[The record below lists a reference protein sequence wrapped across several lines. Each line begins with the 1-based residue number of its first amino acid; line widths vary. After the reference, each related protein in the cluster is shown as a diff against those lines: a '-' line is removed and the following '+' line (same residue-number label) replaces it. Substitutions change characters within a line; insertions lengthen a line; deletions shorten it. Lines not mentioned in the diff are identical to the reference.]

1 MRVRLASS
9 PSGAMVAVL
18 GKVYGPTPADVELW
32 GEQVARGAE
41 VRFVFEKEGY
51 ESVSVSRHVAS
62 ELIQLDVELPRKG
75 GNARTHGHAES
86 ESLAAVEPVT
96 GPGRVKE
103 TPYERPSD
111 LPAFPPAL
119 AAVPTTRVEEPA
131 PAALPT
137 LAPSKPAE
145 PAPAPVAVA
154 APAPAPAQAVPAP
167 QAAAASTFAPRKV
180 RGAMREGDT
189 VFPEYPRAARRAGVS
204 GVVIA
209 RVAVRADGSVSAVD
223 VLEGP
228 AVFHDAVR
236 AALRTWHYRP
246 AKLADGTSVPDTH
259 VVRIPFK
266 LN

>member
-1 MRVRLASS
+1 
-9 PSGAMVAVL
+9 
-18 GKVYGPTPADVELW
+18 
-32 GEQVARGAE
+32 
-41 VRFVFEKEGY
+41 
-51 ESVSVSRHVAS
+51 
-62 ELIQLDVELPRKG
+62 
-75 GNARTHGHAES
+75 
-86 ESLAAVEPVT
+86 
-96 GPGRVKE
+96 
-103 TPYERPSD
+103 
-111 LPAFPPAL
+111 
-119 AAVPTTRVEEPA
+119 
-131 PAALPT
+131 
-137 LAPSKPAE
+137 
-145 PAPAPVAVA
+145 
-154 APAPAPAQAVPAP
+154 
-167 QAAAASTFAPRKV
+167 
-180 RGAMREGDT
+180 MREGDT